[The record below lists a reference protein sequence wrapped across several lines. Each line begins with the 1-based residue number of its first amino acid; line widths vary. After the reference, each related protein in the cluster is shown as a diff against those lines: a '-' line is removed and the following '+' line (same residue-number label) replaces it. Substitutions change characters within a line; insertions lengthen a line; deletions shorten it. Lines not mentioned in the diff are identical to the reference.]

1 MSPARPLLRVEML
14 KTRVEHNSGD
24 EELIK
29 SINFE
34 VNAGETYV
42 LLGESGSGKSMT
54 ALSIMQ
60 LLPRSIYFGKESRI
74 LFEGIDLLSL
84 PEAKIRQMRGGE
96 IAMIFQEP
104 MTSLNPVFTIGEQ
117 IAEAL
122 RLHRKMSRKEASQE
136 TLSLLEAVQIKDP
149 LRVQKSYSHQ
159 LSGGMK
165 QRAMIA
171 MALAGRPKLLIADEP
186 TTALD
191 VTTQAQILQLL
202 QHLQVEYQMA
212 ILFITHDLAVARKM
226 GQRVG
231 IMHQGQLVEQGE
243 IERVLNF
250 PEDSYTK
257 QLLAAKPNIDKG
269 EPPLEGEEILALHNL
284 SIYFPVKRGFFQKTV
299 AVVPA
304 VEEVSLQVKAGETLA
319 LVGESGCGKTTL
331 AKAVLALMKP
341 SKGQICWLGQ
351 PIQQLRS
358 RELREKRS
366 DFQIIFQDPY
376 GAMDPKF
383 RVLDIIE
390 EGLRA
395 FNVGTDAKEREERVD
410 VLLEQVGLRPEHKY
424 RYPHQ
429 FSGGQRQRI
438 CIARALAVGPRF
450 IVCDEPTSSL
460 DVTVAAQIMDLL
472 IRLQQE
478 YEISYL
484 FITHNMSVVRA
495 MAHNVAVM
503 QAGRIVEYGP
513 CDAVLSNPKHAYT
526 QSLLEAIV

>member
-1 MSPARPLLRVEML
+1 MLLKVDML
-14 KTRVEHNSGD
+14 KTYVEGQMGQ
-24 EELIK
+24 EEILKGIH
-29 SINFE
+29 FE
-34 VNAGETYV
+34 IAPGETFV

-54 ALSIMQ
+54 SLSIMQ
-60 LLPRSIYFGKESRI
+60 LLPRSVFYGKESRI
-74 LFEGIDLLSL
+74 FFEGIDLLSL
-84 PEAKIRQMRGGE
+84 PESKMRKIRGNE

-104 MTSLNPVFTIGEQ
+104 MTSLNPVFTVGEQ

-122 RLHRKMSRKEASQE
+122 CLHRHITRKIAARE

-149 LRVQKSYSHQ
+149 LRVQKSYPHQ

-202 QHLQVEYQMA
+202 KQLQTEYQMA
-212 ILFITHDLAVARKM
+212 ILFITHDLNVAKKM
-226 GQRVG
+226 GQKVG
-231 IMHQGQLVEQGE
+231 IMHQGLLVEQGD
-243 IERVLNF
+243 IETVLNS
-250 PEDSYTK
+250 PKDVYTER
-257 QLLAAKPNIDKG
+257 LLQAKPKLSKGQAPHTSEEVLSLDK
-269 EPPLEGEEILALHNL
+269 L
-284 SIYFPVKRGFFQKTV
+284 SIYFPIKRGIFQRTV
-299 AVVPA
+299 SVVSA
-304 VEEVSLQVKAGETLA
+304 VEDVSFQVKAGETLA

-331 AKAVLALMKP
+331 AKAVLSLTKP
-341 SKGQICWLGQ
+341 SKGQICWLGD
-351 PIQQLRS
+351 PIQKLNARA
-358 RELREKRS
+358 LRERRS

-472 IRLQQE
+472 IQLQQE
-478 YEISYL
+478 FEISYL

-503 QAGRIVEYGP
+503 QAGRIVEYGS
-513 CDAVLSNPKHAYT
+513 CDEVLNSPKHAYT
-526 QSLLEAIV
+526 QTLLEAVTA